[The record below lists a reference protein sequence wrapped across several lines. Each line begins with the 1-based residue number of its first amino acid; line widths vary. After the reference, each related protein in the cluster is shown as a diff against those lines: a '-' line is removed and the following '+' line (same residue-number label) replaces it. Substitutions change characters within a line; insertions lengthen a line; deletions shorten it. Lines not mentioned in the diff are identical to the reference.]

1 MMEHYYKFRSLNNIR
16 HFLDILVNNRLYAA
30 RYDELNDPMEGAY
43 LIDANNENIIR
54 LLKAKK
60 YKTRI
65 CSLSTDYKH
74 TLLWTHY
81 ADGHKGCC
89 IEVIPKNWDAL
100 EPIKYVNDLPIANNE
115 TEGREL
121 LSCKSKLWQYEQ
133 EVRLFSKSS
142 YCKVDIRQII
152 FGHKISDSDY
162 KFYDRLIR
170 SINQSIVVRKIQ
182 EADINYGYKYLY

>member
-43 LIDANNENIIR
+43 LINGYNENIIR
-54 LLKAKK
+54 LLKTRK

-65 CSLSTDYKH
+65 CSLSKDYRH

-81 ADGHKGCC
+81 AEGHKGCC
-89 IEVIPKNWDAL
+89 IEVIPKNFDAL
-100 EPIKYVNDLPIANNE
+100 KSINYGDDLPIANND

-121 LSCKSKLWQYEQ
+121 LSCKAKLWQYEQ

-142 YCKVDIRQII
+142 YCKVDICQIL
-152 FGHKISDSDY
+152 FGYKISDTDFR
-162 KFYDRLIR
+162 FYERLIQ
-170 SINQSIVVRKIQ
+170 SINPSIQVRKIQ
-182 EADINYGYKYLY
+182 EIEINTGYNY

>member
-1 MMEHYYKFRSLNNIR
+1 MEHYYKFRSLNNIR

-43 LIDANNENIIR
+43 LINGYNENIIR
-54 LLKAKK
+54 LLKTRK

-65 CSLSTDYKH
+65 CSLSKDYRH

-81 ADGHKGCC
+81 AKGHKGCC
-89 IEVIPKNWDAL
+89 IEVIPKNWDTV
-100 EPIKYVNDLPIANNE
+100 EPINYVDDLPIANND

-121 LSCKSKLWQYEQ
+121 LSYKSKLWQYEQ

-152 FGHKISDSDY
+152 FGHKMPDTDY
-162 KFYDRLIR
+162 RFYENLIQ
-170 SINQSIVVRKIQ
+170 SINPSIKVRKIQ
-182 EADINYGYKYLY
+182 EVEINTGYNY